1 MSARSKLLL
10 YLIPLFVLEVQNG
23 TADYTAEDVATWV
36 PWNWFKLSITILGSV
51 ALSIRMFYDQSV
63 AREAAE
69 KLANQKPKPNES
81 PTVP

>member
-10 YLIPLFVLEVQNG
+10 YLLPLIVLNIQSG
-23 TADYTAEDVATWV
+23 TSDYTAQDVATWA
-36 PWNWFKLSITILGSV
+36 PWDWFKLSITILGSV
-51 ALSIRMFYDQSV
+51 ALSVRMFYDQSV

-69 KLANQKPKPNES
+69 KLEKQKSKPNEK